1 CFGPQPPA
9 LPKLE
14 SSAAPLPTTGNPLIS
29 RCSAPAPTTGLLPIL
44 LLWAGY
50 EMDSLKPE
58 SYSTLEACND
68 IPTQHGQNPISPQSN
83 ETPNPEAY
91 AYALWDE
98 TLPEVRPSSLPEHHA
113 LASSPEPRAIQPAQK
128 KRRRRKVTILALV
141 AAAVVIAGIVGGTV
155 GGIVG
160 RRTSSMSPTCSN
172 INIHC
177 ASALTAT
184 NRTDANGFVHRTIS
198 FQDPHN
204 AIISRLWDSQNR
216 TWTTA
221 NVTDYF
227 SKKSTPLPGPPMPG
241 SPLASASTDGNLS
254 IGPFHL
260 WYLDPNRSICSVYL
274 DPDSRTWMID
284 SEVNEATLTAGI
296 ALAATWQRPSGG
308 RGSNKDGH
316 WIVAYQSPLGDIL
329 TANSSDWATPV
340 GAVVSS
346 DVPPNSSLA
355 IVPQLNGAWL
365 DSLALTFENLGN
377 PNNMEKTTL
386 HAQWDHVGDNGLV
399 TDLPANPQF
408 AITQFNNWTSFLYLA
423 LFPDDK
429 LTASCYLKDLFFA
442 IPNIIFSGG
451 PTNQFSSIAS
461 TTDAMFY
468 GIFNDTI
475 IEYSVDT
482 ESQSTFHYVGVVYP

>member
-1 CFGPQPPA
+1 MDSR
-9 LPKLE
+9 KLE
-14 SSAAPLPTTGNPLIS
+14 SH
-29 RCSAPAPTTGLLPIL
+29 
-44 LLWAGY
+44 
-50 EMDSLKPE
+50 
-58 SYSTLEACND
+58 STLEACND
-68 IPTQHGQNPISPQSN
+68 VPTQHGQNPISPQSN

-98 TLPEVRPSSLPEHHA
+98 TLPEVAPSTLPEHHDPSIA
-113 LASSPEPRAIQPAQK
+113 RAIQPAQK
-128 KRRRRKVTILALV
+128 KRRLRKVIIIALV
-141 AAAVVIAGIVGGTV
+141 AAAVVIAAIVGGTV
-155 GGIVG
+155 GGILG

-221 NVTDYF
+221 NITDYF

-260 WYLDPNRSICSVYL
+260 WYLDLNRSICSVYL
-274 DPDSRTWMID
+274 DQDSRTWMID

-329 TANSSDWATPV
+329 TANSSNWATPV

-365 DSLALTFENLGN
+365 DGLALAFENLGN

-386 HAQWDHVGDNGLV
+386 HAQWDHVGDNSLV

-408 AITQFNNWTSFLYLA
+408 AITQFDNWTNFLYLA

-429 LTASCYLKDLFFA
+429 LTASCYLKDLLFA

-451 PTNQFSSIAS
+451 PTNQFSSIAT

-475 IEYSVDT
+475 IEYSVDQ